1 MHLDL
6 FSNLTIVLI
15 LQLKCIMN
23 VEQRWYLVCIQCK
36 LLISIFIS
44 ILEID
49 ECASHPCQ
57 NEGTCNNAVNEY
69 LCTCKAGYTDTNC
82 ETGLSNSY

>member
-1 MHLDL
+1 MTEHLLRNLKVIGLHLSLNNIYYWLQLCLHNQIMHLDL

-36 LLISIFIS
+36 L
-44 ILEID
+44 
-49 ECASHPCQ
+49 
-57 NEGTCNNAVNEY
+57 
-69 LCTCKAGYTDTNC
+69 
-82 ETGLSNSY
+82 